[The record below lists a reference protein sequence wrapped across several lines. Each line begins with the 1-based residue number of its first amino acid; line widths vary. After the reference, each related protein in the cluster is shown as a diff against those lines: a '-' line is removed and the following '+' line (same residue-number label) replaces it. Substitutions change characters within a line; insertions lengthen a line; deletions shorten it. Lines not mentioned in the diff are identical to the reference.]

1 LHPTDKRPAGED
13 RFNFKEIKMKYN
25 QRLKSAILQVV
36 ENQIDSNDPPETKQT
51 FNRLVSEGFPNKEA
65 KELIGTVVVAEVFDV
80 MKEGKPFN
88 IERYVNSLN
97 KLPETPG

>member
-1 LHPTDKRPAGED
+1 
-13 RFNFKEIKMKYN
+13 MKYN
-25 QRLKSAILQVV
+25 PRLKSAILQVV
-36 ENQIDSNDPPETKQT
+36 ENQINSNDPPGTKQT
-51 FNRLVSEGFPNKEA
+51 FNRLVSEGFSNKDA

-88 IERYVNSLN
+88 IERYVNALN